1 MISSQTENH
10 PAKTF
15 LTINLFF
22 LQKVHHKTCI
32 PKAFKSYTRERQKYF
47 KHIVCIQKQ
56 NMKNKTKH
64 LSLRQC
70 RKCQRSSLFHQE
82 QLFLCQQ
89 INFLYQHVY
98 YNIYRNLLMFS
109 KKCHFSQHFLTSS
122 KNSSKLLQKQ
132 LEEMH
137 SAHPG
142 NFVGSFK
149 RILLAS
155 FQKTLKTLFLCRQDS
170 CLLVT

>member
-22 LQKVHHKTCI
+22 YKKCTTKLVFQKLS
-32 PKAFKSYTRERQKYF
+32 KAKLERQKYF

-89 INFLYQHVY
+89 INQHVY
-98 YNIYRNLLMFS
+98 YNIYRNLLIFS
-109 KKCHFSQHFLTSS
+109 KKCQFSQHFLTSS